1 MNKYQMLLHP
11 SIGNHPKYTM
21 DRMDPKAQRSG
32 VTSMV
37 LEDCREDGTGQTNGW
52 VSQGQ
57 RGYWEEED
65 HDTLVRPGCLLE
77 HKDFP
82 DFRISHYK

>member
-11 SIGNHPKYTM
+11 NVGNLSKYTM

-37 LEDCREDGTGQTNGW
+37 LEDSREDGTGQTNGW
-52 VSQGQ
+52 ARQG
-57 RGYWEEED
+57 
-65 HDTLVRPGCLLE
+65 
-77 HKDFP
+77 
-82 DFRISHYK
+82 